1 MSDYDKY
8 SREELIQEIYRLKE
22 DHQKYEDLH
31 PDMDILLGKMISIRQ
46 SVSDALAML
55 VNTNVEIV
63 NNALKNILD
72 YFHADRTYIAIYDE
86 ENQIIDFVHEVTGKD
101 ISKLRVGEF
110 QRLPFATFP
119 EWTRRVRQGE
129 TVVVDDTAL
138 IPESETTEKTI
149 LQRRGIL
156 STLVMPVFKR
166 GKAIGFIG
174 LDMAIQKHQWSFI
187 EKESLKILADI
198 VAIAIEQERTK
209 LLFKSSSEELLKSEA
224 KFRIIF
230 DKLPLGIELFD
241 ENGKMLSDN
250 NADLEIFGVKQ
261 EDLVGL
267 SLFDSP
273 IIPDRFK
280 TKLREGEEVDC
291 MLEYDFDKVHSN
303 NYYKSDIR
311 KGIKH
316 LHTNVLPLK
325 NDTKVFGYIALIADE
340 TQNFINNENLKYSLA
355 KLKTAVSTGNS
366 FIWELDIEKDTVKI
380 DTLLED
386 KGTDSENIN
395 FVKHHQVSNLQEY
408 LNTIHTDDRSFMK
421 KRIDELINGKNDRFV
436 ASYRRI
442 LSGKLFWLHAI
453 VNAYSFDEKGLPN
466 KIIGYTTDVT
476 QQREQ
481 EDELLRV
488 KEADKMK
495 SAFLASMSH
504 EIRTPLNSI
513 VGFTDIVAE
522 TEEKKERDN
531 YLNIIHKNTNLLLS
545 LIDDILDFSK
555 IEAGTFKYQME
566 KTNIKDI
573 CDELYMS
580 NKIKMKPE
588 VKLIYDTGLPPI
600 ILNTD
605 PQRIMQV
612 IGNFINN
619 AIKFTEEGYIMMDYH
634 EKDDMLWMGI
644 TDTGIGIA
652 EEDQKRIFQR
662 FVKIN
667 DFAQGTGLGL
677 AICKTIIETLGGQ
690 IGVESEKGKGS
701 TFWFT
706 LPIMKTL

>member
-1 MSDYDKY
+1 MCDYDKY

-22 DHQKYEDLH
+22 DHQKNDELRLDAN
-31 PDMDILLGKMISIRQ
+31 ILLEKMISLRQ

-55 VNTNVEIV
+55 ANTNVEIV
-63 NNALKNILD
+63 NKALKNILN
-72 YFHADRTYIAIYDE
+72 YFYADRAYIAIYDE

-101 ISKLRVGEF
+101 IAKLRIGGF

-138 IPESETTEKTI
+138 IPESEKTEKAI

-156 STLVMPVFKR
+156 STLVMPVFKK
-166 GKAIGFIG
+166 GKVIGFIG
-174 LDMAIQKHQWSFI
+174 LDMAIQKHKWSLI
-187 EKESLKILADI
+187 EKESLRILADI
-198 VAIAIEQERTK
+198 VAIAIEKERTK
-209 LLFKSSSEELLKSEA
+209 LLIKSSSEELLKSEA

-241 ENGKMLSDN
+241 ENGKMLNDN

-273 IIPDRFK
+273 IIPERLK
-280 TKLREGEEVDC
+280 TKLHEGEEIDC
-291 MLEYDFDKVHSN
+291 MLEYDFDKIHSN

-311 KGIKH
+311 QGIKH
-316 LHTNVLPLK
+316 LHTYVLPLK
-325 NDTKVFGYIALIADE
+325 NDTKVFGFIALIADE
-340 TQNFINNENLKYSLA
+340 TQNFINNEKLKYSLA

-366 FIWELDIEKDTVKI
+366 FIWELDIEQDTVKI

-386 KGTDSENIN
+386 QETDSRNID
-395 FVKHHQVSNLQEY
+395 FIKHHQVSNLQEY
-408 LNTIHTDDRSFMK
+408 LNTIHADDREFMEK
-421 KRIDELINGKNDRFV
+421 QLNDIISGETDHFV

-442 LSGKLFWLHAI
+442 LSGKLFWFHSI
-453 VNAYSFDEKGLPN
+453 INAYSFGKEGLPN
-466 KIIGYTTDVT
+466 KIIGYSTDIT
-476 QQREQ
+476 EQRRKE
-481 EDELLRV
+481 EELLRV

-513 VGFTDIVAE
+513 VGFTDLVAE
-522 TEEKKERDN
+522 TDDKEERDS
-531 YLNIIHKNTNLLLS
+531 YLSIIHNNTNLLLS

-580 NKIKMKPE
+580 NK
-588 VKLIYDTGLPPI
+588 D
-600 ILNTD
+600 
-605 PQRIMQV
+605 
-612 IGNFINN
+612 
-619 AIKFTEEGYIMMDYH
+619 
-634 EKDDMLWMGI
+634 KDEARG
-644 TDTGIGIA
+644 
-652 EEDQKRIFQR
+652 
-662 FVKIN
+662 
-667 DFAQGTGLGL
+667 
-677 AICKTIIETLGGQ
+677 
-690 IGVESEKGKGS
+690 
-701 TFWFT
+701 
-706 LPIMKTL
+706 